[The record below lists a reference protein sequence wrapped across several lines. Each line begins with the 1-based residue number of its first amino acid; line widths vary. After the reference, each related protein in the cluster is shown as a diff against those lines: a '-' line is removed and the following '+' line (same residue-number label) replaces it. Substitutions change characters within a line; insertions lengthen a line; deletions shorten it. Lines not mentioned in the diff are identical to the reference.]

1 MAELNDCINLNDS
14 DLLACY
20 VSTNKNEK
28 ASRFLVTDRYQLIL
42 VEPDKKKLGWGVVRF
57 SGLLQDTHVSGDPTD
72 GKSLHVV
79 VEDVKCRIKSKS
91 SPQLSAKLIFDDHI
105 RGMAAK
111 QRLGK
116 VNSKAVIFNFNL

>member
-1 MAELNDCINLNDS
+1 
-14 DLLACY
+14 
-20 VSTNKNEK
+20 
-28 ASRFLVTDRYQLIL
+28 
-42 VEPDKKKLGWGVVRF
+42 
-57 SGLLQDTHVSGDPTD
+57 VSGDPTD

-105 RGMAAK
+105 RCMAAK

-116 VNSKAVIFNFNL
+116 VILLFSNLI